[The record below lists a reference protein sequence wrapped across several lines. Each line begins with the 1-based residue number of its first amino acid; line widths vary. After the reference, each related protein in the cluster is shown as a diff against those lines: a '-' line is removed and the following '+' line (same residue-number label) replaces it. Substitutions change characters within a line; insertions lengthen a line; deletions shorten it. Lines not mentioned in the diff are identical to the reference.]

1 MTPKY
6 DLSPKDSRSAF
17 TLVELLV
24 VIAIIAVLIALLL
37 PAVQMAREAG
47 RRMSCANNVK
57 QIGLAL
63 QNFES
68 SQRGFPA
75 SWHPNA
81 GSAGALD
88 GWSTQSQLLPYLEQL
103 QLHDDIDFALSYSI
117 TTVAIGTEPPQSIG
131 SVRVP
136 TYLCA
141 SETGDRMR
149 LKNGAPYHYPLNYG
163 VNVGTWFVYRPT
175 DDRGGDGAFFPVNRT
190 RPRDF
195 RDGLSNTVAVA
206 EVKAWTPYYRN
217 AAQNNPDLPGVPSE
231 VCALRGDFKTDSG
244 HTEWV
249 DGRAHQTGVTAVF
262 TPNTKVLCVES
273 GTEYDV
279 DWNNQQEGKSD
290 SVATYAAVTSR
301 SYHPGGVNVG
311 LMDGSVQFVSDSVEL
326 GIWRSSFT
334 RAGEEVESLSQVSR

>member
-1 MTPKY
+1 MRPKY
-6 DLSPKDSRSAF
+6 NSSLNVSRRAF

-37 PAVQMAREAG
+37 PAVQMAREAA

-68 SQRGFPA
+68 SQREFPS
-75 SWHPNA
+75 SWQPNV
-81 GSAGALD
+81 GSAGAIN
-88 GWSTQSQLLPYLEQL
+88 GWSTQAQLLPYLEQL
-103 QLHDDIDFALSYSI
+103 QLHDDIDFAQSYST
-117 TTVAIGTEPPQSIG
+117 TTVTIGTEPPQSIG
-131 SVRVP
+131 SIRVP
-136 TYLCA
+136 AYLCA
-141 SETGDRMR
+141 SETGDHMR

-175 DDRGGDGAFFPVNRT
+175 DDKGGDGAFFPVNRT

-217 AAQNNPDLPGVPSE
+217 AALGNPDLPGMPSDI
-231 VCALRGDFKTDSG
+231 CALQGSFKEKSG

-249 DGRAHQTGVTAVF
+249 DGRTHQTGATAVF

-290 SVATYAAVTSR
+290 SVPTYAAVTSR
-301 SYHPGGVNVG
+301 SYHPSGVNVG
-311 LMDGSVQFVSDSVEL
+311 LMDGSVQFVSDSVKLE
-326 GIWRSSFT
+326 IWRSFFT
-334 RAGEEVESLSQVSR
+334 RAGAEFKSLSQVSR